1 MKSRQ
6 DIIAWRKYA
15 AWATDAQVE
24 QDLLLTQTMV
34 AIFRDPFLSG
44 QVAMRGGTALHKLHL
59 APAARYSEDIDLVLV
74 GNRPVAHIERALVRV
89 VEPLL
94 GRPTGRALALLTV
107 AARNLAKPSKIRRL
121 TYTYAPTVGPPPEM
135 KIKIEV
141 NFNERQPCYD
151 LADFSYAPP
160 LPGWNGTV
168 ILKSYALDEMLG
180 TKMRAL
186 LQRAQGRDLF
196 DLDRACVRHD
206 ENLARGA
213 GPLINPERVVDAF
226 ATYMRREGE
235 KVTRSQYDENL
246 RAKTSTRSFRTDMTK
261 VLPPGID
268 YDIDVAAKRI
278 RDVFVARLPDA
289 AIGG

>member
-6 DIIAWRKYA
+6 EIIAWRKCA

-24 QDLLLTQTMV
+24 QDLLLTQAMV
-34 AIFRDPFLSG
+34 AIFRDPFLFG

-59 APAARYSEDIDLVLV
+59 APAARYSEDIDLVVV
-74 GNRPVAHIERALVRV
+74 GGRPVAHIERALVRV
-89 VEPLL
+89 LEPLL
-94 GRPTGRALALLTV
+94 GRPTGSAVAFLTV
-107 AARNLAKPSKIRRL
+107 AARNLAKQSKIRRL
-121 TYTYAPTVGPPPEM
+121 TYTYAPTIGPPPEM

-141 NFNERQPCYD
+141 NFNERHPCYD

-160 LPGWNGTV
+160 VPGLDGMV
-168 ILKSYALDEMLG
+168 VLKSYALDEMLG

-206 ENLARGA
+206 ESIVRGA
-213 GPLINPERVVDAF
+213 GPLVDPRRVVDAF
-226 ATYMRREGE
+226 STYMLREG
-235 KVTRSQYDENL
+235 VRITRSQFDESL
-246 RAKTSTRSFRTDMTK
+246 RERTSARAFRADMTK

-268 YDIDVAAKRI
+268 YDIDVAAERI
-278 RDVFVARLPDA
+278 RNVFIARLPD
-289 AIGG
+289 

>member
-1 MKSRQ
+1 VKSRQ

-121 TYTYAPTVGPPPEM
+121 TYTSGKGPS
-135 KIKIEV
+135 
-141 NFNERQPCYD
+141 
-151 LADFSYAPP
+151 A
-160 LPGWNGTV
+160 W
-168 ILKSYALDEMLG
+168 ALRGSRRRRDHG
-180 TKMRAL
+180 AL
-186 LQRAQGRDLF
+186 
-196 DLDRACVRHD
+196 
-206 ENLARGA
+206 
-213 GPLINPERVVDAF
+213 IS
-226 ATYMRREGE
+226 M
-235 KVTRSQYDENL
+235 
-246 RAKTSTRSFRTDMTK
+246 DMTWRIGHCAYWSRWRS
-261 VLPPGID
+261 LPS
-268 YDIDVAAKRI
+268 
-278 RDVFVARLPDA
+278 
-289 AIGG
+289 